1 MSAGLK
7 DEGLPAAGGHLQST
21 AIEAAPSNPLLA
33 FDGAALFRAYH
44 DRDFAAM
51 SRQFVGVL
59 DHLREHTY
67 ESSDAATVH
76 ALNSFAKHFLY
87 FFTQEDFVPT
97 DADLAVFI
105 ARNAVIANL
114 AAMTEFGSTD
124 AFVRILLGQS
134 RNFTKILALYSP
146 RNRVHVDPRAIF
158 NTNPALATKWYFAC
172 LENYRSDCADRA
184 TLEKLRQHVRY
195 EDDRMTGELGA
206 THHTYFGATY
216 IDHEHDYLVKQRI
229 NRLFQST
236 PLCRRQV
243 VNTPKPRRIAVL
255 TSMWWQRQSV
265 YRSQAPFI
273 EALAR
278 DHELVLVHL
287 GRPRSDLDTRL
298 FSEVRHYDAS
308 RDASD
313 LSAVDPND
321 FAMAYFPDIGMSI
334 ESVILANIRLA
345 PIQVSNYGHPV
356 STYGAKID
364 YWIGGR
370 DTEDPDRASEHYSER
385 LVLIPGC
392 GQAPVPIQHQ
402 LAYPQLADTPVV
414 IDCSWAGQKI
424 NDDHLQRLIEVVRR
438 VRTPVKFKFFPGGS
452 VLENRYL
459 PLRKSLEAALGA
471 HRVQV
476 FGNIGYS
483 QYMTELEAAHFAL
496 DAYPFGG
503 YNTAVDLLTLRRPI
517 VTLEG
522 NRFYNRSTAYLLR
535 RVGLDE
541 LIATTPEEYIDLAV
555 RMIDDK
561 GFRDRMIRRLKIAD
575 LATTVL
581 SHEHVPAFVRAIDH
595 LLANHETLAKQPGRE
610 PILIH

>member
-1 MSAGLK
+1 VPAPTVA
-7 DEGLPAAGGHLQST
+7 PAA
-21 AIEAAPSNPLLA
+21 APPAAAVNPLLS
-33 FDGAALFRAYH
+33 FDADALFTAYR

-51 SRQFVGVL
+51 SRQFLAVL

-67 ESSDAATVH
+67 ENPDAATLH
-76 ALNSFAKHFLY
+76 ALNSFAKYFLF

-105 ARNAVIANL
+105 SRNAVIANL
-114 AAMTEFGSTD
+114 AALTEFGSTD
-124 AFVRILLGQS
+124 PFVRILLGQS
-134 RNFTKILALYSP
+134 RNFTRILALYSP
-146 RNRVHVDPRAIF
+146 RNRVHIDPRAIF
-158 NTNPALATKWYFAC
+158 NTNPALATRWYFAC
-172 LENYRSDCADRA
+172 LENYRSDCADRE
-184 TLEKLRQHVRY
+184 TLQRLRRHVRY

-206 THHTYFGATY
+206 THHTFFGATY

-236 PLCRRQV
+236 PLCRRAV
-243 VNTPKPRRIAVL
+243 ANTPKPGRVAVI

-287 GRPRSDLDTRL
+287 GRPRPDLDTRL
-298 FSEVRHYDAS
+298 FAEVRGYDAS
-308 RDASD
+308 KNAAD
-313 LSAVDPND
+313 LSALDPND
-321 FAMAYFPDIGMSI
+321 FALAYFPDIGMSI
-334 ESVILANIRLA
+334 ESVILANMRLA

-356 STYGAKID
+356 STFGAKID

-370 DTEDPDRASEHYSER
+370 DTEDPSRAREHYSER
-385 LVLIPGC
+385 LVLLPGC
-392 GQAPVPIQHQ
+392 AQAPVPIQHPP
-402 LAYPQLADTPVV
+402 AYPQLPETPVV

-424 NDDHLQRLIEVVRR
+424 NDDHLQRLVEIVRR
-438 VRTPVKFKFFPGGS
+438 VRTPVRFKFFPGGS

-459 PLRKSLEAALGA
+459 PLKKSLEAVLGP
-471 HRVQV
+471 HRVQL
-476 FGNIGYS
+476 FGNIGYQ

-503 YNTAVDLLTLRRPI
+503 YNTAVDLLTMRRPI

-541 LIATTPEEYIDLAV
+541 LIAATPEEYVDLAV
-555 RMIDDK
+555 RMIDDVA
-561 GFRDRMIRRLKIAD
+561 FRDRMVRRLKIAD

-595 LLANHETLAKQPGRE
+595 LLAHHETLSRDAARE
-610 PILIH
+610 PIMID

>member
-1 MSAGLK
+1 MSGIDAREEATLSK
-7 DEGLPAAGGHLQST
+7 
-21 AIEAAPSNPLLA
+21 AAPVNPVHA
-33 FDGAALFRAYH
+33 FDGDLLLAAYR

-51 SRQFVGVL
+51 TQMFMAVL

-67 ESSDAATVH
+67 EAADFATIH

-124 AFVRILLGQS
+124 AFVRILLGQP

-146 RNRVHVDPRAIF
+146 RNRVHIDPRLIF
-158 NTNPALATKWYFAC
+158 NTNPSLATKWYFAC

-184 TLEKLRQHVRY
+184 TLDKLRQHVRY

-216 IDHEHDYLVKQRI
+216 IDYEHDYLVKQRI

-236 PLCRRQV
+236 PLCRRRV
-243 VNTPKPRRIAVL
+243 TNTPRPRRIAVI
-255 TSMWWQRQSV
+255 TSMWWPRQSV

-287 GRPRSDLDTRL
+287 GRQRPDLDIRH
-298 FSEVRHYDAS
+298 FAEVRRYDAS
-308 RDASD
+308 RDAGD

-321 FAMAYFPDIGMSI
+321 FALAYFPDIGMSI
-334 ESVILANIRLA
+334 ESVILANMRLA

-356 STYGAKID
+356 STYGARID

-392 GQAPVPIQHQ
+392 GQAPVPIVHPP
-402 LAYPQLADTPVV
+402 AYPNIPDTPVV

-424 NDDHLQRLIEVVRR
+424 NDDHLQRLAAVVRR

-452 VLENRYL
+452 VLENRYI
-459 PLRKSLEAALGA
+459 PLRKSLESVLGE
-471 HRVQV
+471 HRVEV
-476 FGNIGYS
+476 FGNIGYER
-483 QYMTELEAAHFAL
+483 YMNELEAAHFAL

-535 RVGLDE
+535 RVGLED
-541 LIATTPEEYIDLAV
+541 LIAATPDEYIDLAV
-555 RMIDDK
+555 RMIDDT
-561 GFRDRMIRRLKIAD
+561 GFRDRMLRRLRIAD
-575 LATTVL
+575 LATTAL

-595 LLANHETLAKQPGRE
+595 LLAHHEDLTRQPGRE
-610 PILIH
+610 PIRID

>member
-1 MSAGLK
+1 MPETAVAP
-7 DEGLPAAGGHLQST
+7 PASPPAT
-21 AIEAAPSNPLLA
+21 AANPLLS
-33 FDGAALFRAYH
+33 FDADALFTAYRE
-44 DRDFAAM
+44 RDFAAM
-51 SRQFVGVL
+51 SRQFLAVL

-67 ESSDAATVH
+67 ENPDAATLH
-76 ALNSFAKHFLY
+76 ALNSFAKYFLF

-105 ARNAVIANL
+105 SRNAVIANL
-114 AAMTEFGSTD
+114 AALTEFGSTD
-124 AFVRILLGQS
+124 PFVRILLGQS
-134 RNFTKILALYSP
+134 RNFTRILALYSP
-146 RNRVHVDPRAIF
+146 RNRVHIDPRAIF
-158 NTNPALATKWYFAC
+158 NTNPALATRWYFAC
-172 LENYRSDCADRA
+172 LENYRSDCADRE
-184 TLEKLRQHVRY
+184 TLQRLRRHVRY

-206 THHTYFGATY
+206 THHTFFGATY

-236 PLCRRQV
+236 PLCRRAV
-243 VNTPKPRRIAVL
+243 ANTPKPGRIAII
-255 TSMWWQRQSV
+255 TSMWWPRQSV

-287 GRPRSDLDTRL
+287 GRQRPDLDTRL
-298 FSEVRHYDAS
+298 FADVRSYDAS
-308 RDASD
+308 KNAAD
-313 LSAVDPND
+313 LSALDPND
-321 FAMAYFPDIGMSI
+321 FALAYFPDIGMSI
-334 ESVILANIRLA
+334 ESVILANMRLA

-356 STYGAKID
+356 STFGAKID

-370 DTEDPDRASEHYSER
+370 DTEDPSRASEHYSER

-392 GQAPVPIQHQ
+392 AQAPVPIQHPP
-402 LAYPQLADTPVV
+402 AYPQLAETPVV

-424 NDDHLQRLIEVVRR
+424 NDDHLQRLVEIVRR
-438 VRTPVKFKFFPGGS
+438 VRTPVRFKFFPGGS

-459 PLRKSLEAALGA
+459 PLKKSLEAVLGP
-471 HRVQV
+471 HRVQL
-476 FGNIGYS
+476 FGNIGYA

-496 DAYPFGG
+496 DAHPFGG
-503 YNTAVDLLTLRRPI
+503 YNTAVDLLTMRRPI

-541 LIATTPEEYIDLAV
+541 LIAATPEEYVDLAV
-555 RMIDDK
+555 RMIDDVP
-561 GFRDRMIRRLKIAD
+561 FRDRMVRRLKIAD
-575 LATTVL
+575 LAKTVL

-595 LLANHETLAKQPGRE
+595 LLANHDTLSRQTTRD
-610 PILIH
+610 PIMID

>member
-1 MSAGLK
+1 MPAPTAAPPGSP
-7 DEGLPAAGGHLQST
+7 PAAP
-21 AIEAAPSNPLLA
+21 ANPLLS
-33 FDGAALFRAYH
+33 FDADALFTAYR

-51 SRQFVGVL
+51 SRQFLAVL

-67 ESSDAATVH
+67 ENPDAATLH
-76 ALNSFAKHFLY
+76 ALNSFAKYFLF

-105 ARNAVIANL
+105 SRNAVIANL
-114 AAMTEFGSTD
+114 AALTEFGSTD
-124 AFVRILLGQS
+124 PFVRILLGQS
-134 RNFTKILALYSP
+134 RNFTRILALYSP
-146 RNRVHVDPRAIF
+146 RNRVHIDPRAIF
-158 NTNPALATKWYFAC
+158 NTNPALATRWYFAC
-172 LENYRSDCADRA
+172 LENYRSDCADRE
-184 TLEKLRQHVRY
+184 TLQRLRRHVRY

-206 THHTYFGATY
+206 THHTFFGATY

-229 NRLFQST
+229 NRLFQTT
-236 PLCRRQV
+236 PLCRRTV
-243 VNTPKPRRIAVL
+243 VSTPRPGRIAVM

-287 GRPRSDLDTRL
+287 GRPRPDLDTRL
-298 FSEVRHYDAS
+298 FAEVRAYDAS
-308 RDASD
+308 KNAAD
-313 LSAVDPND
+313 LSALDPND
-321 FAMAYFPDIGMSI
+321 FALAYFPDIGMSI
-334 ESVILANIRLA
+334 ESVILANMRLA

-356 STYGAKID
+356 STFGAKID

-370 DTEDPDRASEHYSER
+370 DTEDPSRAREHYSER

-392 GQAPVPIQHQ
+392 AQAPVPIQHPP
-402 LAYPQLADTPVV
+402 AYPQLPETPVV

-424 NDDHLQRLIEVVRR
+424 NDDHLQRLVEIVRR
-438 VRTPVKFKFFPGGS
+438 VRTPVRFKFFPGGS

-459 PLRKSLEAALGA
+459 PLKKSLEAVLGP
-471 HRVQV
+471 HRVQL

-503 YNTAVDLLTLRRPI
+503 YNTAVDLLTMRRPI

-541 LIATTPEEYIDLAV
+541 LIAATPEEYVDLAV
-555 RMIDDK
+555 RMIDDVA
-561 GFRDRMIRRLKIAD
+561 FRDRMMRRLKIAD

-595 LLANHETLAKQPGRE
+595 LLTHHETLSRDMARE
-610 PILIH
+610 PIMID

>member
-1 MSAGLK
+1 
-7 DEGLPAAGGHLQST
+7 
-21 AIEAAPSNPLLA
+21 
-33 FDGAALFRAYH
+33 
-44 DRDFAAM
+44 
-51 SRQFVGVL
+51 
-59 DHLREHTY
+59 
-67 ESSDAATVH
+67 
-76 ALNSFAKHFLY
+76 
-87 FFTQEDFVPT
+87 
-97 DADLAVFI
+97 
-105 ARNAVIANL
+105 
-114 AAMTEFGSTD
+114 
-124 AFVRILLGQS
+124 
-134 RNFTKILALYSP
+134 
-146 RNRVHVDPRAIF
+146 
-158 NTNPALATKWYFAC
+158 
-172 LENYRSDCADRA
+172 
-184 TLEKLRQHVRY
+184 
-195 EDDRMTGELGA
+195 MTGELGA

>member
-1 MSAGLK
+1 VDATA
-7 DEGLPAAGGHLQST
+7 PAK
-21 AIEAAPSNPLLA
+21 PSPLLA
-33 FDGAALFRAYH
+33 FDGEALFRAYH
-44 DRDFAAM
+44 DRDFAGM
-51 SRQFVGVL
+51 SRQFLAVL

-67 ESSDAATVH
+67 EQPDAATRH
-76 ALNSFAKHFLY
+76 ALNAFAKHFFY

-124 AFVRILLGQS
+124 AFVQILLGQS

-146 RNRVHVDPRAIF
+146 RNRVHIDPRAIF
-158 NTNPALATKWYFAC
+158 NTNPALATKWHFAC

-184 TLEKLRQHVRY
+184 TLEKLRRHVRY

-243 VNTPKPRRIAVL
+243 ANTPTPRRIAVL
-255 TSMWWQRQSV
+255 TSMWWPRQSV
-265 YRSQAPFI
+265 YRSQAPFL

-287 GRPRSDLDTRL
+287 GRQRPDLDTRI
-298 FSEVRHYDAS
+298 FQEVRNYDAS
-308 RDASD
+308 KNAAD
-313 LSAVDPND
+313 LTAVDPND
-321 FAMAYFPDIGMSI
+321 FALAYFPDIGMSI
-334 ESVILANIRLA
+334 ESVILANMRLA

-356 STYGAKID
+356 STFGAKID

-370 DTEDPDRASEHYSER
+370 DTEDPERAGEHYSER

-392 GQAPVPIQHQ
+392 GQAPVPIQHPP
-402 LAYPQLADTPVV
+402 AYPQLPDTPVV

-424 NDDHLQRLIEVVRR
+424 NDDHLQRLAEIVRR

-459 PLRKSLEAALGA
+459 PLKKSIEAVLGQ

-496 DAYPFGG
+496 DAHPFGG

-541 LIATTPEEYIDLAV
+541 LIATTPEEYVDLGV
-555 RMIDDK
+555 RMIDDV

-575 LATTVL
+575 LTTTVL

-595 LLANHETLAKQPGRE
+595 LLEHHDSFAANPGRE
-610 PILIH
+610 PILVA